1 MALEDFL
8 WRGFGLR
15 DDESVLP
22 QDLRDQVTALDLNQK
37 QELLKSLK
45 LLIAREFLRDPVDG
59 GMPACP
65 HCGCTRVVRK
75 GKNGDGSQRWLC
87 KLCDRTFCASTSS
100 VLALSKL
107 PEETWLTYAEGMAEG
122 KTLRQLAEMCE
133 VSLKT
138 SWYMRMRLCE
148 AMGAHLPEFRSGP
161 GVNVEVDGTMRRE
174 SFKGNNSKGG
184 FVMPRDRHESG
195 KSLHV
200 RGVSGHQCCILCAV
214 NDLGDVYAH
223 LMGRAHGTIVK
234 IRFALDPILERGTH
248 VATDDLASYDSVLE
262 ELGCE
267 HEVRPSKPKAG
278 EKGLGM
284 VNAVHLRLEQFLQPF
299 HGVSTRRLNRYLS
312 WFCWIQAHRSSC
324 ANGGEPCTR
333 EAMTGTYESRIS
345 FIFNEPRWDMHWW
358 STRLAKQSTA
368 TA

>member
-59 GMPACP
+59 GMPSCP
-65 HCGCTRVVRK
+65 HCDSTRVVRK
-75 GKNGDGSQRWLC
+75 GKNKKNGGQRWLC
-87 KLCDRTFCASTSS
+87 KRCGRTFSASTSS

-200 RGVSGHQCCILCAV
+200 RGVSGHQCRVLCAV

-223 LMGRAHGTIVK
+223 LMGRAHGTISLLHHS
-234 IRFALDPILERGTH
+234 LDPILGFGTH

-262 ELGCE
+262 QLGCE

-278 EKGLGM
+278 ERGLGM

-299 HGVSTRRLNRYLS
+299 YGVSTRRLERYLY
-312 WFCWIQAHRSSC
+312 WFCWVEAHRRSC
-324 ANGGEPCTR
+324 ANGGELYTR
-333 EAMTGTYESRIS
+333 EALTGTYESRVS
-345 FIFNEPRWDMHWW
+345 FIFDEPRWDLHWW
-358 STRLAKQSTA
+358 STRRATVTA
-368 TA
+368 